1 MNNLMILIYIILS
14 SLIFYF
20 LIVNILKKLRPPRLR
35 MVKYS
40 LVPILIILFSFL
52 FFKLGFLSPDYRS
65 LLIFFSSYLFVF
77 LFLLSIVVNMHGDK
91 SNLRNILTIGIPI
104 LIIALLHKIGVI
116 TPVITFIKKPLITI
130 ADTQISLFD
139 IFIAFIIFYLSI
151 RYSQNIESLME
162 NRLKRFPAMDLG
174 RIHIT
179 SMIVRYL
186 IIVVGIFI
194 ALSIVGI
201 DLTTLKVLI
210 GALGVGIG
218 FGLQYIVNNI
228 ISGFI
233 ILTDK
238 TIVVNDLIEIDGLLG
253 WVEAIGLRATV
264 LRTFNNIEVI
274 VPNSELVYKKVT
286 NYTHSD
292 NLIRIDIP
300 VGVSYSSNPN
310 NVKKVLIDALS
321 NLKYKSEE
329 QQIDVFF
336 TDFGNSSLNFLA
348 LIWTDQPLKKKR
360 IESEARFAIWNA
372 LKENNI
378 EIPFPQHDIHIKS
391 GDIKSKSKNKE

>member
-1 MNNLMILIYIILS
+1 MNNLMAFIYIILS

-35 MVKYS
+35 MIKYS
-40 LVPILIILFSFL
+40 LMPLLVILFSL
-52 FFKLGFLSPDYRS
+52 IFFKLGFLSPDYRS
-65 LLIFFSSYLFVF
+65 LLIFFSSYLLIF
-77 LFLLSIVVNMHGDK
+77 LFLLSIVVNIHGDN
-91 SNLRNILTIGIPI
+91 SNLRNILAIGIPI
-104 LIIALLHKIGVI
+104 LVIALLHKIGVI
-116 TPVITFIKKPLITI
+116 TPVIAFIRKPLITI

-139 IFIAFIIFYLSI
+139 IFIAFVIFYLSI
-151 RYSQNIESLME
+151 RYSQNIEGLLE

-186 IIVVGIFI
+186 IIIVGIFI

-274 VPNSELVYKKVT
+274 VPNSELVYNKVT

-300 VGVSYSSNPN
+300 VGVSYSSDPN

-321 NLKYKSEE
+321 NLKYKSNEK
-329 QQIDVFF
+329 QIDVFF
-336 TDFGNSSLNFLA
+336 TDFGSSSLNFLV
-348 LIWTDQPLKKKR
+348 LIWTSQPLKKKR

-391 GDIKSKSKNKE
+391 GNVESVSKSKE